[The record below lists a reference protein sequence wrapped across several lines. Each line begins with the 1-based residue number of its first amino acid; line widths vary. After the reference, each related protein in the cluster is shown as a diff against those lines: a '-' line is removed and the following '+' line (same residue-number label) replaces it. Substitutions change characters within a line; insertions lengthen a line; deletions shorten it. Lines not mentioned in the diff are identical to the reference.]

1 MKRARLRE
9 LGITVGALPTGPF
22 NAITDIAGVKVGYCT
37 VIGDTPHIVRTGV
50 TAIWPRGPEIWTD
63 YVFAGTFSFNGNGE
77 MSGLPW
83 IAEQGLLGAPI
94 GITNT
99 YQVGLV
105 RDAICALAVRDGAS
119 QAFHLPVV
127 AETYDGWLSDIQSFP
142 LRQEHAFAAFDAAT
156 GGGPIAEGNV
166 GGGTGMICHEFKGGT
181 GTASRVVIEHGAT
194 YTVGAL
200 VQANYGSR
208 ELLRVAGVPVGLA
221 IDPERVPAHRSGRR
235 PDPPHENGGSI
246 IVVLATDAPLLP
258 LQCQRLARRATTGL
272 AWVGGIGA
280 NGSGDIFIAFSTA
293 NHIGQS
299 AKVARVRMLNP
310 DAMTAL
316 FRAAAEA
323 TEEAILNALCMAETM
338 SGRDGRVIHALPLD
352 CLQAI
357 MRRYR
362 PNADRGPAVRG

>member
-1 MKRARLRE
+1 MTRARLRD
-9 LGITVGALPTGPF
+9 LGLTVGVLPPGPF
-22 NAITDIAGVKVGYCT
+22 DAITDVAGVKVGYST
-37 VIGDTPHIVRTGV
+37 LIRDTPHVVRTGV

-77 MSGLPW
+77 MTGLPW

-142 LRQEHAFAAFDAAT
+142 LQQEDAFAAFDSAT
-156 GGGPIAEGNV
+156 GGGPIREGNV

-181 GTASRVVIEHGAT
+181 GTASRIVHEGGTH

-200 VQANYGSR
+200 VQANYGAR
-208 ELLRVAGVPVGLA
+208 ELLRVAGVPIGRE
-221 IDPERVPAHRSGRR
+221 IGPEVVPAHRSGHR
-235 PDPPHENGGSI
+235 PKAPAEAGSSI

-258 LQCQRLARRATTGL
+258 IQCERLARRAATGL

-280 NGSGDIFIAFSTA
+280 NGSGDLFIAFSTA
-293 NHIGQS
+293 NHIGQTDTVTS
-299 AKVARVRMLNP
+299 VRMLAAE
-310 DAMTAL
+310 AMTSL
-316 FRAAAEA
+316 FLAAAEA

-338 SGRDGRVIHALPLD
+338 TGRDGRTVHALPLD
-352 CLQAI
+352 VLLDV

-362 PNADRGPAVRG
+362 PDRSPV